1 MSSRADVRVQVRK
14 FASLGGQVAVGLLH
28 SYVSGMLLTHLH
40 CVRFLHFGRLLL
52 DETISLLNLL
62 DDLADVTVSFLDMFL
77 GTSFVRFLRTGDI
90 FDGCAYGLH
99 LCE

>member
-1 MSSRADVRVQVRK
+1 MRK
-14 FASLGGQVAVGLLH
+14 FASLGCQVAVGLLH
-28 SYVSGMLLTHLH
+28 SYVSGMLLTHLNG
-40 CVRFLHFGRLLL
+40 VRLLHLGRLLF

-62 DDLADVTVSFLDMFL
+62 DDLADVTISFLDMFL

-90 FDGCAYGLH
+90 FDRCAYGLQ